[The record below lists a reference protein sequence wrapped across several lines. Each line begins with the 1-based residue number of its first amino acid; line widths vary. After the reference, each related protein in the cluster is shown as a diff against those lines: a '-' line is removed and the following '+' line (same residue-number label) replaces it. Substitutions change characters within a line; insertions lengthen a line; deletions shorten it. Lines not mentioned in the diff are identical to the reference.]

1 MKSACFLALGLVL
14 AAASAGAQSYGRET
28 PWSGDDNMSEASTLP
43 SGNVQG
49 ARPLRIRTAR
59 PACFVAAGFPVV
71 RALIEPY
78 ETVESARVFFRPE
91 AYPLWYQVP
100 MRRDGEGFI
109 AVLPKPRPSAQRV
122 HYFVEAT
129 APGHPQARGQQH
141 VVPVVEEA
149 AQCTGAPGETAETAA
164 VAVRVPKGAPMVPPV
179 PPGFVPVGAVNL
191 ENPERQKGPLP
202 LIIAGGFAAVV
213 GGVFA
218 LPGAHREAPAEGSR
232 DEIVF
237 IDSTPPPDSRL
248 SLSSGPG
255 LAVRVRI
262 RTRRAVGP
270 GNVRV
275 VLFRSFAGGPEAP
288 CAVLVSAHAG
298 FSADTPQEVVVSGPF
313 QQAQVCQPSDR
324 LRLALEEN
332 GQVVVSTGLSSP
344 ADYPA
349 RYFIDP

>member
-1 MKSACFLALGLVL
+1 MRAAPVLALGFML
-14 AAASAGAQSYGRET
+14 AAASAGAQSYGRDT
-28 PWSGDDNMSEASTLP
+28 PWDDDENMAATLP
-43 SGNVQG
+43 RGNVQG

-71 RALIEPY
+71 RALIDPF

-100 MRRDGEGFI
+100 MVRSGEGFL
-109 AVLPKPRPSAQRV
+109 ATLPKPRPSAQRV

-141 VVPVVEEA
+141 IVPVVEDA
-149 AQCTGAPGETAETAA
+149 AQCTGAPAETAETAA
-164 VAVRVPKGAPMVPPV
+164 VAVRVPKGAPMTPPV
-179 PPGFVPVGAVNL
+179 PPGFAPVGAVNL
-191 ENPERQKGPLP
+191 EDPERQKSPLS
-202 LIIAGGFAAVV
+202 LVIAGGFAAAV
-213 GGVFA
+213 GGLFA
-218 LPGAHREAPAEGSR
+218 LPGPHQDPPAEGPR
-232 DEIVF
+232 NEITF
-237 IDSTPPPDSRL
+237 IDSMPPPDSRL
-248 SLSSGPG
+248 SLSSGPL

-262 RTRRAVGP
+262 RTQLAVGP

-275 VLFRSFAGGPEAP
+275 VLFRAFGGGPEAP
-288 CAVLVSAHAG
+288 CAVLVAAHAG
-298 FSADTPQEVVVSGPF
+298 FPADAPQEVTVSGPF

-324 LRLALEEN
+324 LRLTLEEN
-332 GQVVVSTGLSSP
+332 GRVVVSTGLGSP

>member
-1 MKSACFLALGLVL
+1 MRAAPVLALSFLL
-14 AAASAGAQSYGRET
+14 AAASAGAQTYGRDT
-28 PWSGDDNMSEASTLP
+28 PWDDDENMAATLP
-43 SGNVQG
+43 RGSVQG
-49 ARPLRIRTAR
+49 ARPLRIRTVR

-78 ETVESARVFFRPE
+78 ETVESARLFFRPE
-91 AYPLWYQVP
+91 AYPLWYQVT
-100 MRRDGEGFI
+100 MVRSGEGFL
-109 AVLPKPRPSAQRV
+109 AALPKPRPSAQRV

-149 AQCTGAPGETAETAA
+149 AQCTGEPGETAETAS
-164 VAVRVPKGAPMVPPV
+164 VAVRVPKGAPMTPPV
-179 PPGFVPVGAVNL
+179 PPGFVPVGAVSL

-202 LIIAGGFAAVV
+202 LIIGGGFAAVV
-213 GGVFA
+213 GGLFA
-218 LPGAHREAPAEGSR
+218 LPGVHRDPPAEQPR
-232 DEIVF
+232 NEITFV
-237 IDSTPPPDSRL
+237 DSSPPPDGRL

-262 RTRRAVGP
+262 RTQRAVGP

-275 VLFRSFAGGPEAP
+275 VLFRVFAGGPEAP
-288 CAVLVSAHAG
+288 CAVLVAAHAG
-298 FSADTPQEVVVSGPF
+298 FPADTPQEVVVGGPF

-332 GQVVVSTGLSSP
+332 GQVVVSTGLGSP